1 MDIIQKIETA
11 EKNLHNEFV
20 TLSKNIWNH
29 PELGYQEYY
38 ASQLLADYLIGKGFA
53 VEKPYAGFG
62 TAFMARYDSGKP
74 GPVIGY
80 LAEYDALPEIGH
92 GCGHNLIGT
101 IATGAATVL
110 SGIIAEADGS
120 VVVYGCPAEET
131 SGAKV

>member
-53 VEKPYAGFG
+53 VEKPYAGF
-62 TAFMARYDSGKP
+62 
-74 GPVIGY
+74 
-80 LAEYDALPEIGH
+80 
-92 GCGHNLIGT
+92 
-101 IATGAATVL
+101 
-110 SGIIAEADGS
+110 
-120 VVVYGCPAEET
+120 
-131 SGAKV
+131 

>member
-53 VEKPYAGFG
+53 V
-62 TAFMARYDSGKP
+62 
-74 GPVIGY
+74 
-80 LAEYDALPEIGH
+80 
-92 GCGHNLIGT
+92 
-101 IATGAATVL
+101 
-110 SGIIAEADGS
+110 
-120 VVVYGCPAEET
+120 
-131 SGAKV
+131 